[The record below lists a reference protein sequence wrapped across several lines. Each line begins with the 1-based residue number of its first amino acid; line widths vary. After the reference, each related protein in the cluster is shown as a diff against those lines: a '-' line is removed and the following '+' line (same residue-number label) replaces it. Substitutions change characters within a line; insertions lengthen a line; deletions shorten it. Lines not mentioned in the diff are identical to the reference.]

1 LLKQTYDAN
10 AFLSVIHKEDI
21 RKWDLWKKKDESKD
35 KAKSLSE
42 ELRNQ
47 NYRITPLNK
56 SSHNGKVVY
65 FPSQPQDHF
74 ALRLVDRYLRRIYK
88 VVQSDRAKI
97 VRQISV
103 ILEDGGKFA
112 LIRSDIKSFYE
123 TIDFSKSIEKI
134 KQDMIISPAGLSMLE
149 SLKDEYQRSSTS
161 TKGIPRGIGL
171 SATLSE
177 LYLRDLDKI
186 FAACNDVIFYSRY
199 VDDIFIIVDQ
209 GKSDKIKSLLTEKVS
224 EIGLSLHPAPK
235 QLIFETDKPC
245 AFSYLGY
252 LFEIRNIDVIKN
264 GKKTD
269 TKRVVEVKISPEK
282 VKKIKQRIY
291 NALLGFKKDNNF
303 QLLLSRLRYLSCS
316 KTIKK
321 NDNGN
326 LYAGNAYNYRYVSN
340 PGCFKVFDAFL
351 LNKIGSFAFSALEQ
365 QKLKRI
371 SFYRAFKNKHVA
383 SYTRRQ
389 ISTIKEV
396 WNYER

>member
-1 LLKQTYDAN
+1 MLKQIYDAN

-47 NYRITPLNK
+47 NYRITPLKK

-65 FPSQPQDHF
+65 FPSKPQDQF

-88 VVQSDRAKI
+88 VIQSDRAKI
-97 VRQISV
+97 IRQIRV
-103 ILEDGGKFA
+103 ILNDSGKFT

-123 TIDFSKSIEKI
+123 TIDFSKSIKKI
-134 KQDMIISPAGLSMLE
+134 KNDMIISPVGLSLLE
-149 SLKDEYQRSSTS
+149 SVNDEYKCSSS
-161 TKGIPRGIGL
+161 SSKGIPRGIGI

-177 LYLRDLDKI
+177 LYLREVDKTLS
-186 FAACNDVIFYSRY
+186 ASKDVIFYSRY

-209 GKSDKIKSLLTEKVS
+209 NKSEKIKSLLTQKVN

-235 QLIFETDKPC
+235 QLTLETDKPC
-245 AFSYLGY
+245 SFSYLGY
-252 LFEIRNIDVIKN
+252 LFEIKNKDIQNCGKITGKERVI
-264 GKKTD
+264 
-269 TKRVVEVKISPEK
+269 EVKISPDK

-291 NALLGFKKDNNF
+291 KALLDYKKNNNF
-303 QLLLSRLRYLSCS
+303 QLLLNRLRYLACS

-326 LYAGNAYNYRYVSN
+326 LYAGNAYNYQYVTN
-340 PGCFKVFDAFL
+340 PDCFKVFDAFVF
-351 LNKIGSFAFSALEQ
+351 NKVKGFSFTTLEHD
-365 QKLKRI
+365 KLKRI
-371 SFYRAFKNKHVA
+371 SFYRAFQDKRVA
-383 SYTRRQ
+383 IYTRRQ